1 MKSITRKLEA
11 LLNISRFKRASDVVR
26 ARALYVIGIVFIGM
40 QIVNLIVMTL
50 IYGGWTIDHTLIL
63 GAIGIFL
70 ALIYSIKKTNSFSFQ
85 SGVIIVLTLTGIFA
99 SAASDGTGI
108 NSAALPIIPVAIIIS
123 GLISGWRM
131 TLISGAAAVCLIAV
145 LYRISMGLPAG
156 HQFDPA
162 VFAERNQARA
172 LQASIICV
180 MTTLIMSLFSWVMH
194 GLFKRL
200 EDSIAKIR
208 KDEKSKTEFLSN
220 MSREIRVPLS
230 GVHGMSTLLLRT
242 ELDSQQHQYAS
253 IIQNCSQS
261 LVDLVEQVLDFSKI
275 DTAALDIQAQP
286 FEIRKL
292 AKSLVYLHFPATAK
306 KRLKLRL
313 QVNKKTPEFLKGD
326 EGRIRQ
332 VVNTLLNNAILHTH
346 HGEVILSINGRESS
360 SGYILKIGVQDTGVG
375 IPEDKIKAL
384 FERFKY
390 LGTDGSEKID
400 VGSQGLPM
408 AKALVKA
415 MGGTLDVNSIVNQ
428 GSRFTVSIPVALPD
442 RAQPDPGPS
451 PAIQAA

>member
-1 MKSITRKLEA
+1 MKSLTRKLEA
-11 LLNISRFKRASDVVR
+11 FLNINRFERASNVVR
-26 ARALYVIGIVFIGM
+26 ARALYVIGLVFIGM
-40 QIVNLIVMTL
+40 QFVNLIVMTL

-63 GAIGIFL
+63 GAISIFV

-85 SGVIIVLTLTGIFA
+85 AGAIIALMLTGIFA

-108 NSAALPIIPVAIIIS
+108 NSAVLPIIPVAIIIS

-131 TLISGAAAVCLIAV
+131 TLISGAAALCLIAV

-162 VFAERNQARA
+162 IFAERNQARA

-180 MTTLIMSLFSWVMH
+180 MTTLMMSLFSWVMH

-208 KDEKSKTEFLSN
+208 KDEKSKTEFVSN

-242 ELDSQQHQYAS
+242 DLDSQQHQYAS

-261 LVDLVEQVLDFSKI
+261 LVELVEQVLDFSKI
-275 DTAALDIQAQP
+275 DTAALDIQAKP
-286 FEIRKL
+286 FDIRKL

-332 VVNTLLNNAILHTH
+332 VINTLLNNAILHTH
-346 HGEVILSINGRESS
+346 HGEIILSVDGRESS
-360 SGYILKIGVQDTGVG
+360 GGYNLKISVQDTGVG
-375 IPEDKIKAL
+375 IPEDKIKTI
-384 FERFKY
+384 FDRFKY
-390 LGTDGSEKID
+390 LGSDGTETMDS
-400 VGSQGLPM
+400 GAHGLPM

-428 GSRFTVSIPVALPD
+428 GSRFTVTLPVAKCD
-442 RAQPDPGPS
+442 RSQLDPAYS
-451 PAIQAA
+451 SDIQAA